1 MSISFRSL
9 YLIGSATCSAL
20 FVFWMLTHCAWL
32 LYVVPRLLYCCTI
45 AFLSAVF
52 HFVRSTTASCV
63 NGEYAGC
70 AYDAGCDVTGF
81 GTYVLGVFGTPAF
94 AIDFLMAVSC
104 CLVTFSP
111 GLCRY
116 TLYVGMSQVVLIIFV
131 WVHAPAAVCF
141 CTTR

>member
-52 HFVRSTTASCV
+52 HFVRSTEVSCV

-70 AYDAGCDVTGF
+70 AYDAGFDVTGF
-81 GTYVLGVFGTPAF
+81 GTFVLGVVVTPARV
-94 AIDFLMAVSC
+94 IGFLMSMIG
-104 CLVTFSP
+104 S
-111 GLCRY
+111 
-116 TLYVGMSQVVLIIFV
+116 
-131 WVHAPAAVCF
+131 
-141 CTTR
+141 